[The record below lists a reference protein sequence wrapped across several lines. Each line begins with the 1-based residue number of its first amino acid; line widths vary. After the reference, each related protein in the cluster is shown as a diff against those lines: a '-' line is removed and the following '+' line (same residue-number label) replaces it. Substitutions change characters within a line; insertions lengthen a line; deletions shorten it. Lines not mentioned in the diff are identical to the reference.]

1 MYLSSYYDSID
12 AKLMCDKNYSPCDCF
27 QMSGQIHC
35 IGDKVNEKLLK
46 KIENNLR
53 NDANKTQE
61 VHLILIQNTS
71 IKEIGE
77 WFNETKFRKIFIEKN
92 DKLTKITPQ
101 AFESGILRNLVIRDN
116 KHLNDANI
124 FKLTL
129 NLEPSETIEF
139 DNNNLNEVPEGGLQG
154 NARSRSVSL
163 KFIYLN
169 NNNITKIG
177 NFSFDS
183 LSNLEILSLNDNKIS
198 EIRGQPNSSVE

>member
-1 MYLSSYYDSID
+1 
-12 AKLMCDKNYSPCDCF
+12 MCDKDYNPFGCF
-27 QMSGQIHC
+27 QMSGQIQC
-35 IGDKVNEKLLK
+35 IGDKVNEEVLK
-46 KIENNLR
+46 KIDDNLK
-53 NDANKTQE
+53 NDTNKTHE
-61 VHLILIQNTS
+61 INLILIQNTS

-92 DKLTKITPQ
+92 DKLIKISPQ
-101 AFESGILRNLVIRDN
+101 AFKSGILKSLVIRNN
-116 KHLNDANI
+116 KHLNDVNI
-124 FKLTL
+124 FKLAR
-129 NLEPSETIEF
+129 NLEPYETIEF

-177 NFSFDS
+177 NFAFDS

>member
-1 MYLSSYYDSID
+1 
-12 AKLMCDKNYSPCDCF
+12 
-27 QMSGQIHC
+27 MSGQIHC

-92 DKLTKITPQ
+92 DKLTKISPQ
-101 AFESGILRNLVIRDN
+101 AFKSGILRSLVIRDN
-116 KHLNDANI
+116 KHLNDVNI
-124 FKLTL
+124 FKLAR

>member
-1 MYLSSYYDSID
+1 
-12 AKLMCDKNYSPCDCF
+12 
-27 QMSGQIHC
+27 MSGQIHC